1 MTSSVLRTDS
11 RFVPTEL
18 LEFVAFITAVVATA
32 FVSFNIGYEFM
43 AFVLYGV
50 SNIAWFSY
58 ALNINARWLLM
69 QNVIFMVFT
78 INGLIN
84 FWPAF

>member
-1 MTSSVLRTDS
+1 MLSSVLRTDV
-11 RFVPTEL
+11 RFVSNEL
-18 LEFVAFITAVVATA
+18 LEFVGFITAVVATA
-32 FVSFNIGYEFM
+32 FMSFNTGYEFM

-58 ALNINARWLLM
+58 ALNANARWLLM

-78 INGLIN
+78 INGLVN
-84 FWPAF
+84 VWPTI

>member
-1 MTSSVLRTDS
+1 MSSSVLRTDM
-11 RFVPTEL
+11 RFMPSEL
-18 LEFVAFITAVVATA
+18 LEFAGFITAVFATA

-43 AFVLYGV
+43 AFLLYAV
-50 SNIAWFSY
+50 SNIAWFLY
-58 ALNINARWLLM
+58 ALNIRARWLLM
-69 QNVIFMVFT
+69 QNAIFMVFT